1 MSQPKQRIQVP
12 EALRD
17 ILLEFSISYLLEQ
30 PGDVVDYGVEFFTRA
45 QENRKNQM
53 VTAEIPSPDE
63 SVISHEE
70 GKLLIIIFILYN
82 QPANNRFNCLFISYI
97 FAGYGVIL

>member
-45 QENRKNQM
+45 QDNRKNQM
-53 VTAEIPSPDE
+53 VTADIPSPDE

-70 GKLLIIIFILYN
+70 GKLIY
-82 QPANNRFNCLFISYI
+82 
-97 FAGYGVIL
+97 